1 MGNPE
6 SSGRITGPGPDGIPG
21 GSIESGADGIPGGS
35 IESGPDGIPGGSIES
50 GLDGIPGGSIGQ
62 PGFLDLLSEI

>member
-21 GSIESGADGIPGGS
+21 GSTGP
-35 IESGPDGIPGGSIES
+35 GPDGIPGGSIES

-62 PGFLDLLSEI
+62 PGFFDLLSEI

>member
-21 GSIESGADGIPGGS
+21 GSTGP
-35 IESGPDGIPGGSIES
+35 GPDGIPGGSIGP

-62 PGFLDLLSEI
+62 PGFLDRLSEI

>member
-35 IESGPDGIPGGSIES
+35 IESGPDGIPGGSI
-50 GLDGIPGGSIGQ
+50 GQ
-62 PGFLDLLSEI
+62 PGFFDLLSEI

>member
-35 IESGPDGIPGGSIES
+35 IGPGP
-50 GLDGIPGGSIGQ
+50 DGIPGGSIGQ

>member
-21 GSIESGADGIPGGS
+21 GSIESGADGIPDGS
-35 IESGPDGIPGGSIES
+35 IESGPDGIPGGSI
-50 GLDGIPGGSIGQ
+50 GQ
-62 PGFLDLLSEI
+62 PGFFDLLSEI

>member
-21 GSIESGADGIPGGS
+21 GNIGP
-35 IESGPDGIPGGSIES
+35 GPDGIPGGSTGP

-62 PGFLDLLSEI
+62 PGFLDRLSEI

>member
-21 GSIESGADGIPGGS
+21 GSIESGPDGIPGGS
-35 IESGPDGIPGGSIES
+35 IESGPDGIPGGSI
-50 GLDGIPGGSIGQ
+50 GQ
-62 PGFLDLLSEI
+62 LGFLDRLSEI

>member
-35 IESGPDGIPGGSIES
+35 IGP

-62 PGFLDLLSEI
+62 PGFLDRLSEI